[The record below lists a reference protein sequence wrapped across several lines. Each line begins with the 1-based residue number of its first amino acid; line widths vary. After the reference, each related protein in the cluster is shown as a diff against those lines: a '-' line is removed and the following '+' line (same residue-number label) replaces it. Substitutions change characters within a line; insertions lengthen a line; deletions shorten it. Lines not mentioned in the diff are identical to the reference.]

1 MNVLFLS
8 PDFLLPA
15 DRGLRVRELSQLRLL
30 SAMSSIERISFLCLS
45 ETPIA
50 EDTLRA
56 LEAQV
61 PKVKA
66 EPAVVHRAR
75 MRRSPSE
82 ALHLLRLR
90 LMKREPYLIAKCD
103 SPAMHALI
111 RRHLRTRT
119 YGLAYV
125 GYIGMMAYAAD
136 VRRMAPT
143 AGVVLEQHNVEW
155 QIFERLAERMR
166 PPLRQGVQFEARS
179 LRGFERRAMR
189 QADSVVA
196 ISETD
201 AAGFRDL
208 AGTDAV
214 VVPPCI
220 EPRGSR
226 AESPEPGPPALGY
239 IGTLAWQ
246 PNRFGLDW
254 FCESVWPLVRQRLP
268 EATLTIAGPGLTP
281 RADGTYDLPAAW
293 ARPGIKAVG
302 FLEDLEDLYRN
313 VRGMVAP
320 VVGGSGVRMK
330 LLETM
335 SAGMPTV
342 TTVDGAAGL
351 GVTDGREVLVA
362 DSPGAFADRVVRLL
376 SDSALREHLRRGG
389 YEYLTSRH
397 SEPVTRASLE
407 RAIKAA
413 RAKRSPVR
421 EVFAP

>member
-30 SAMSSIERISFLCLS
+30 SAMSSVERISFLCLS
-45 ETPIA
+45 ETPIP
-50 EDTLRA
+50 EEKLRA
-56 LEAQV
+56 LESQI
-61 PKVKA
+61 PKLKVD
-66 EPAVVHRAR
+66 PPVVHRSR

-82 ALHLLRLR
+82 ALNLLRLR
-90 LMKREPYLIAKCD
+90 LVKREPYLIATCD
-103 SPAMHALI
+103 TPAMHTLV
-111 RRHLRTRT
+111 RRHLRSRT
-119 YGLAYV
+119 YGVAYV
-125 GYIGMMAYAAD
+125 GYIGMMAYASD

-155 QIFERLAERMR
+155 RIFDRLAEKMR
-166 PPLRQGVQFEARS
+166 APLRQGVQLEARA
-179 LRGFERRAMR
+179 LRSFERDAMR
-189 QADSVVA
+189 RADCVVA
-196 ISETD
+196 ISEAD

-208 AGTDAV
+208 AGIDAV
-214 VVPPCI
+214 VVSPCI
-220 EPRGSR
+220 EPRGR
-226 AESPEPGPPALGY
+226 RTESPDATAPSLGY

-254 FCESVWPLVRQRLP
+254 FCDSVWPLVRQRLP
-268 EATLTIAGPGLTP
+268 DATLTIAGPGLTP
-281 RADGTYDLPAAW
+281 RADGSYELPPAW
-293 ARPGIKAVG
+293 ALPGIKAVG

-351 GVTDGREVLVA
+351 GVTDGKEVLVA
-362 DSPGAFADRVVRLL
+362 GSPSEFAERVVRLL
-376 SDSALREHLRRGG
+376 ADPALREQLRRGG
-389 YEYLTSRH
+389 YDYLAARH
-397 SEPVTRASLE
+397 SEAVTRASLE
-407 RAIKAA
+407 RALETA
-413 RAKRSPVR
+413 RAKRLPTR
-421 EVFAP
+421 EAFAP